1 MTTRL
6 FLTDDELQELTGYC
20 RNADRCR
27 WLKEHNWKFER
38 NAITGR
44 PVVSRT
50 YAESMLSG
58 AVVKI
63 EPKLNLAAFRR

>member
-1 MTTRL
+1 M
-6 FLTDDELQELTGYC
+6 FLTDDELFELTGYR

-27 WLKEHNWKFER
+27 WLNDRKWKFER

-58 AVVKI
+58 VVAKP
-63 EPKLNLAAFRR
+63 EPKLNPAAFRR

>member
-1 MTTRL
+1 MM
-6 FLTDDELQELTGYC
+6 FLSDDELLELTGYR

-27 WLKEHNWKFER
+27 WLSDRHWKFER

>member
-1 MTTRL
+1 M
-6 FLTDDELQELTGYC
+6 FLTDAELFDLTGYR

-27 WLKEHNWKFER
+27 WLADRKWKFER

-50 YAESMLSG
+50 YAEAMLSG
-58 AVVKI
+58 TPVKT

>member
-1 MTTRL
+1 M
-6 FLTDDELQELTGYC
+6 FLTDVELLALTGYR

-27 WLKEHNWKFER
+27 WLSERKWKFER

-44 PVVSRT
+44 PVVSRS

-58 AVVKI
+58 
-63 EPKLNLAAFRR
+63 EPAKVAPVLNMEWAKR

>member
-1 MTTRL
+1 M
-6 FLTDDELQELTGYC
+6 FLTDAELFDLTGYR

-27 WLKEHNWKFER
+27 WLDKNGWTYER

-44 PVVSRT
+44 PVVSRSF
-50 YAESMLSG
+50 AESKLSG
-58 AVVKI
+58 VMVKV